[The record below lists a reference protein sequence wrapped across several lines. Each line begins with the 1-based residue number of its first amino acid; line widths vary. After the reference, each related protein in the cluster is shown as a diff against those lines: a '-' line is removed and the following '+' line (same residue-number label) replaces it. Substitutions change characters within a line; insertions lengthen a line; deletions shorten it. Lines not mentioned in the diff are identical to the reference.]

1 MGRIAYLTKRG
12 AVWWYRRRY
21 PVIVIHSSQNN
32 QISVPCCDNGTS
44 LQARGHM
51 AVSLRTR
58 SKREARIL
66 GAFISAD
73 FERAWAMI
81 EAVMN
86 EHEFDTDMMDAIA
99 MTMAK
104 HFRSLIEKIAHG
116 PASSFPDGVKLRA
129 YRILEQ
135 DLRKALGVE
144 GKVIIADAQPTPQ
157 VEESPEAEA
166 MCQAERDALAHEED
180 RGDDY
185 WAKCGELFDPE
196 NEPEH
201 PRLAHIGEG
210 ARTNDDYY
218 ADYVVSD
225 FGLHTHAFR
234 ATLSEYLDACER
246 LNLDPSDAN
255 AAFPLAL
262 KEAMDAAQ
270 KIGMVPA
277 PEPKSSPATAP
288 RKNSNQK
295 FADFADKYLA
305 LRCQGYTLAREDETA
320 DAATGRNFERTSLR
334 NWQSS
339 VRLFVEIVG
348 DLPLCDIGKEEVI
361 EFNDWLQRLPKNFGK
376 SSKDKRTAR
385 QFIEDADEHD
395 TIGINELIEN
405 LRREGKP
412 PGEIEEAAAAARVVR
427 LSATTMKRHQQALH
441 AILAFAHES
450 GAIDGNPFKGRTLT
464 TSEIKRRKRS
474 ERRVERVGWGE
485 DIYALLGSEI
495 FQNELA
501 EQDEPLF
508 WCPLIAMYA
517 GLRLEEILQL
527 RVNDFYSDA
536 GIMAVRVQN
545 EIGSQEV
552 KSENGFRSVPLHR
565 ALIDI
570 GLPELV
576 ALRRQQGLSR
586 LFPHIERSK
595 SKGTLSAI
603 MSKRFGYYTESR
615 GIKKPGLDFHA
626 LRTEFHVRLAR
637 AKVPDHVRKGLM
649 GHEQTD
655 VTHKNYYRLGET
667 IEALK
672 EYVDLND
679 INHYGVRS
687 PFGKTYH
694 RAAPHLRVVNSANG

>member
-44 LQARGHM
+44 LQARGHL

-104 HFRSLIEKIAHG
+104 HFRSLIEKIANG
-116 PASSFPDGVKLRA
+116 PASSFPDGVKQRA
-129 YRILEQ
+129 YLILEQ
-135 DLRKALGVE
+135 DLRKALGVQ
-144 GKVIIADAQPTPQ
+144 GKVGIEDKQSEPDT
-157 VEESPEAEA
+157 EE
-166 MCQAERDALAHEED
+166 MCQAERDALAYVED
-180 RGDDY
+180 RDEEYFAEAGEVFSPDY
-185 WAKCGELFDPE
+185 
-196 NEPEH
+196 EPEY
-201 PRLAHIGEG
+201 PYLSHIGES
-210 ARTNDDYY
+210 ARTDDDYY
-218 ADYVVSD
+218 ANHVVES
-225 FGLHTHAFR
+225 FGEHTHVFR
-234 ATLSEYLDACER
+234 ATLSEYLYACER
-246 LNLDPSDAN
+246 LNVDPSDAN
-255 AAFPLAL
+255 SAFPLAMQ
-262 KEAMDAAQ
+262 EAMDAAR
-270 KIGMVPA
+270 KIGMVPT
-277 PEPKSSPATAP
+277 PEKNPSPIPARPKKST
-288 RKNSNQK
+288 QK
-295 FADFADKYLA
+295 FADFAEKYLD
-305 LRCQGYTLAREDETA
+305 LRCQGYTLTREDETA

-348 DLPLCDIGKEEVI
+348 DLPLCDLGKEEVVQ
-361 EFNDWLQRLPKNFGK
+361 FNDWLQRLPKNFGK

-395 TIGINELIEN
+395 TIGINDLIEK

-412 PGEIEEAAAAARVVR
+412 PGEIEEAAAAARIVR

-441 AILAFAHES
+441 AILAYAHES
-450 GAIDGNPFKGRTLT
+450 GAIDSNPFKGRTLT
-464 TSEIKRRKRS
+464 TSEIKRRKQN
-474 ERRVERVGWGE
+474 ERRVERIGWGE

-495 FQNELA
+495 FQNPLP

-527 RVNDFYSDA
+527 RVNDFYSEA

-552 KSENGFRSVPLHR
+552 KSANGFRSVPLHR

-576 ALRRQQGLSR
+576 VLRRQQGLSR

-679 INHYGVRS
+679 IKHSGIRS

-694 RAAPHLRVVNSANG
+694 RGSSVLRVVNSAHG